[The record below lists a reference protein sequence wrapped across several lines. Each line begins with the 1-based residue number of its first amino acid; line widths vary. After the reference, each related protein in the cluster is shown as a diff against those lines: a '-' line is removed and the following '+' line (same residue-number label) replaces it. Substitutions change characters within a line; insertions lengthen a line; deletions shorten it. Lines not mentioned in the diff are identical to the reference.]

1 MWMIVGL
8 GNPGDKY
15 KYTRHNIGFLAIDS
29 ILEDF
34 DSPPAKTEKKAHVF
48 KVKYKDEMLIFVK
61 PQTFMNLSG
70 EAIGELMR
78 YYSVPIENLLVIHD
92 EVDLPYTHLKFH
104 KNRSAGGNNGVKSTI
119 QHLGTQDFA
128 RLRVG
133 VGRPSHP
140 GMDMAAWVLQI
151 FSKEEMQSMPE
162 LLDLCT
168 DAIYTFIDEGFLT
181 AGNKFN
187 NKKVVE

>member
-1 MWMIVGL
+1 MYMIVGL

-15 KYTRHNIGFLAIDS
+15 KYTRHNVGFLAIDS
-29 ILEDF
+29 ILTDF
-34 DSPPAKTEKKAHVF
+34 DSPPAKVEKKAHVY
-48 KVKYKDEMLIFVK
+48 KVKYQDKQIFFVK

-70 EAIGELMR
+70 ESVGELMR
-78 YYSVPIENLLVIHD
+78 YYSIPVENLLVLHD
-92 EVDLPYTHLKFH
+92 EVDIPYSHLKFH
-104 KNRSAGGNNGVKSTI
+104 KNRSAGGNNGIKSII

-128 RLRVG
+128 RLRIG

-140 GMDMAAWVLQI
+140 GMDMADWVLQV
-151 FSKEEMQSMPE
+151 FSKQEMNSMPE

-168 DAIYTFIDEGFLT
+168 NAVYTFLTEGFLV

-187 NKKVVE
+187 NKKVVD

>member
-1 MWMIVGL
+1 MYMIVGL

-15 KYTRHNIGFLAIDS
+15 KYTRHNVGFLAIDS

-34 DSPPAKTEKKAHVF
+34 DSPPAKTEKKAHVY
-48 KVKYKDEMLIFVK
+48 KTKYQDKPVIFVK

-70 EAIGELMR
+70 EAVGELMR
-78 YYSVPIENLLVIHD
+78 YYNVEIENLLVLHD

-104 KNRSAGGNNGVKSTI
+104 KNRSAGGNNGIKSII

-128 RLRVG
+128 RLRIG

-151 FSKEEMQSMPE
+151 FSKQEMEHMPE
-162 LLDLCT
+162 LLDLCSES
-168 DAIYTFIDEGFLT
+168 IYTFITEGFLA